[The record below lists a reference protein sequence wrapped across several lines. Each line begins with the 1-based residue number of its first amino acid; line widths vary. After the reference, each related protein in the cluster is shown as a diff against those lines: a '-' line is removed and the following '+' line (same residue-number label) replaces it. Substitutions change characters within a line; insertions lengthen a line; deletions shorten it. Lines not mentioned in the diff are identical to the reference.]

1 VFVLRLGGFLL
12 SSDNDRCAE
21 GGALRG
27 VFGPVRFRHLAW
39 LGIACIIRAWPGDC
53 CPRRSGAH
61 SAPQGRDA
69 RLTPSTRAIHRPGG
83 R

>member
-39 LGIACIIRAWPGDC
+39 
-53 CPRRSGAH
+53 RRH
-61 SAPQGRDA
+61 RLHHQGLA
-69 RLTPSTRAIHRPGG
+69 G
-83 R
+83 